1 MTAVAQ
7 DDPPPLEVLAGYQR
21 NGRAWWPPAP
31 GRRRPRGPG
40 GVLLVDVVD
49 GAAHVEQVSVHPAH
63 ARRRLGSALLE
74 TAAAWA
80 AENRLEAVTLTTFT
94 EVPWN
99 APYYARL
106 GFRVVPAD
114 EIGEGYDRS
123 GSTRPLPAWTG
134 GPASSCAAAYS
145 VPSSAVG
152 AGVASPSP
160 RRPVRRRCRSSRP
173 CRPSRPR

>member
-1 MTAVAQ
+1 VIRRALPGDLPHLRELERAAGAAFADIGMTAVAL

-21 NGRAWWPPAP
+21 NGRAWVAT
-31 GRRRPRGPG
+31 GRLDGDDREVP
-40 GVLLVDVVD
+40 VAYLLVDVVD

-114 EIGEGYDRS
+114 EIGEGLRQI
-123 GSTRPLPAWTG
+123 RQHE
-134 GPASSCAAAYS
+134 AAA
-145 VPSSAVG
+145 G
-152 AGVASPSP
+152 LDRWP
-160 RRPVRRRCRSSRP
+160 RVVMRRRVLGT
-173 CRPSRPR
+173 